1 MPDVINYMLFEGR
14 FMEYGS
20 LITPSAYRTPLKL
33 PSAPLGSKE
42 YGSLK
47 ADLSGAVKGD
57 A

>member
-1 MPDVINYMLFEGR
+1 LCILNKEFLTVNLEFYD
-14 FMEYGS
+14 
-20 LITPSAYRTPLKL
+20 AAPLKL